1 MTKTQRRGIL
11 ARVLGSIAGILVIAL
26 IAGYWYAR
34 PLLLTGTGYAAHNAC
49 ALHFIAERNH
59 PETDLPPN
67 PLVPLLRT
75 SIDEEAGTARTT
87 VLGLLAG
94 QTAWYT
100 DGFGCTIAARAPALP
115 TATPVSD
122 SNPIARA
129 AAPTHLDPEI
139 EVALEAAFAD
149 GLGTRAIVVVKDGE
163 LIAER
168 YAEGFDASTPQL
180 GWSMAKSFTS
190 LLVGAMVEAEG
201 IDITETDLR
210 PEWAGEDRSGIT
222 MEHLLRMTSGL
233 QWDETYDLGTE
244 ITRMLYL
251 DPDMGSFA
259 AGQPLAHGVN
269 TYNEYSSGSTNI
281 ACDTL
286 LALTGSDANLPR
298 RMLFEPLGLSTAVLE
313 PDGAGTPVCS
323 SYLWASPRD
332 WAALGQFVLD
342 DGVADG
348 SRILPEGWMRQS
360 VTPTDV
366 AEMDDANYGMS
377 WWLNQ
382 RADGSLEVP
391 DMPADTYW
399 AQGHDGQRLYVVPSE
414 RLVIVRLGF
423 SPDLGAGI
431 GTHEFVAAVAGV
443 D

>member
-1 MTKTQRRGIL
+1 M
-11 ARVLGSIAGILVIAL
+11 IAL

-34 PLLLTGTGYAAHNAC
+34 PLLLTGTGYGAHNAC
-49 ALHFIAERNH
+49 ALHFIAERTS

-75 SIDEEAGTARTT
+75 SIDEEAGSARTA
-87 VLGLLAG
+87 VLGLLAA

-100 DGFGCTIAARAPALP
+100 DGFGCTVSGQAPELPAAAPV
-115 TATPVSD
+115 TG
-122 SNPIARA
+122 SNPIAE
-129 AAPTHLDPEI
+129 APSPTSSSAEI
-139 EVALEAAFAD
+139 EAALDTAFAD
-149 GLGTRAIVVVKDGE
+149 GLGTRAIVVVKEGDV
-163 LIAER
+163 IAER
-168 YAEGFDASTPQL
+168 YADGFDANTPQL
-180 GWSMAKSFTS
+180 GWSMAKSFAS

-210 PEWAGEDRSGIT
+210 PEWAGEDRSEIT
-222 MEHLLRMTSGL
+222 LEHLLRMTSGL

-259 AGQPLAHGVN
+259 AAQPLAHGVN

-286 LALTGSDANLPR
+286 LTLTDSDANLPR
-298 RMLFEPLGLSTAVLE
+298 TMLLEPLGMSTAVLE
-313 PDGAGTPVCS
+313 PDGAGIPVCS

-332 WAALGQFVLD
+332 WAMLGQFALD
-342 DGVADG
+342 DGVVDG
-348 SRILPEGWMRQS
+348 VRILPEGWMSQS

-399 AQGHDGQRLYVVPSE
+399 AQGHDGQRLYVIPSE
-414 RLVIVRLGF
+414 DLVIARLGF

-431 GTHEFVAAVAGV
+431 GTHEFVAAVAGM